1 MYLSNLIVKKKD
13 KKFKTD
19 LMTSFI
25 LLLLLCQFLF
35 NSKLKYN
42 NKKNNTSTLQS
53 LSDSNVIRTHN
64 HLVHKQTIE
73 WGFTQKLVRDMRV
86 FKSLFKKKASKNYQ
100 ISNSKLM
107 RSSSYKHYFWQSPPL
122 LSQIIYFSV
131 TVVFDYRK
139 VLTFISK

>member
-1 MYLSNLIVKKKD
+1 MIKKSFFVFVKSYRKKKD

-35 NSKLKYN
+35 NSKLKCN

-86 FKSLFKKKASKNYQ
+86 FKSLFKKKSVKKL
-100 ISNSKLM
+100 SNFKFKINEIIKLQTL
-107 RSSSYKHYFWQSPPL
+107 F
-122 LSQIIYFSV
+122 
-131 TVVFDYRK
+131 
-139 VLTFISK
+139 LTITSLA